1 MVVPVDGNR
10 DVSASGEGVSA
21 VVVAGGSGV
30 RMKGPTRK
38 QYLLL
43 DGRPILSRT
52 LEVFNECARID
63 SVFLVVPEDD
73 FGYVQQNVLSGCRKN
88 KEIVLVP
95 GGKQRQHSVFNG
107 VCATPSRHR
116 FVVVHDG
123 VRPLIVSA
131 DIERVLDG
139 AGKTGACILGL
150 AARETLKRV
159 GQDRVVRET
168 PSRENIW
175 FAQTPQAFDRKLLL
189 KAHET
194 AVADGFLGTDDAS
207 LVERLGEK
215 VLVVEGSSSNIKIT
229 TPEDLVLAKCI
240 LKERESRL

>member
-1 MVVPVDGNR
+1 MVVPVDENR

-43 DGRPILSRT
+43 DGRPILART
-52 LEVFNECARID
+52 LEAFSECARID

-73 FGYVQQNVLSGCRKN
+73 FGYVEQNVLSGCRKN

-116 FVVVHDG
+116 YVVVHDG
-123 VRPLIVSA
+123 VRPLIGPS

-139 AGKTGACILGL
+139 ARKTGACIPGV

-159 GQDRVVRET
+159 GKDRVVRET

-194 AVADGFLGTDDAS
+194 AVAEGFLGTDDAS

-215 VLVVEGSSSNIKIT
+215 VLVVEGSPSNIKIT
-229 TPEDLVLAKCI
+229 TPEDLVLATCI
-240 LKERESRL
+240 LKEREGRL